1 MFSDRPKPFDK
12 PAKRPTNDS
21 RSMPSL
27 SFSLASHH
35 IDAIRDAAIRQQVSQ
50 SQVVREALDNYFPQ
64 CGEQPSTDDDVPI
77 PRASGTSP
85 ALARLVRELATLRR
99 ELVELRQIMTNID
112 YNRRKESDGV
122 AMPPPMD
129 GQGEAGLLGGL

>member
-1 MFSDRPKPFDK
+1 MIPDRPKPFDK
-12 PAKRPTNDS
+12 PAKRPTNDA

-50 SQVVREALDNYFPQ
+50 SQVVREALDSYFPQ
-64 CGEQPSTDDDVPI
+64 CVSTQTTDDDVPV

-85 ALARLVRELATLRR
+85 AMARLVRELATLRR
-99 ELVELRQIMTNID
+99 ELVELRQIMANMD
-112 YNRRKESDGV
+112 YEQRKEG
-122 AMPPPMD
+122 AGIGFPPMD
-129 GQGEAGLLGGL
+129 GLGDGGLLGGH